1 MGIKLLSSRE
11 RNVGPIVAAAPPR
24 RRRGDALGGTV
35 VDVDVGAAVAASFF
49 NEGRFV
55 RFGLDDCC
63 CVVVVG
69 GAFVSTGSTVA
80 FLFFLGM
87 ACRAGCD
94 REQEQI
100 GRRTKNL
107 TFPFLEED

>member
-11 RNVGPIVAAAPPR
+11 RNVGPIVVAAPPR

-35 VDVDVGAAVAASFF
+35 VDGGAAVAASFF

-87 ACRAGCD
+87 AYLRGVAAN
-94 REQEQI
+94 RN
-100 GRRTKNL
+100 KS
-107 TFPFLEED
+107 EELRN